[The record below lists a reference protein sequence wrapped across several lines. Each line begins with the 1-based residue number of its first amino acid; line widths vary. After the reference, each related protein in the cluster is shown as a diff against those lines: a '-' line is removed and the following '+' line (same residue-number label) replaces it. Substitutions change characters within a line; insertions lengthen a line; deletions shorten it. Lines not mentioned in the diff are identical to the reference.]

1 MKQIIETPSGE
12 RLVVL
17 PEAEYEALVDAVE
30 EAEDLAAVAEYK
42 DGLARGED
50 DSIPAA
56 IVDRLLGG
64 ENPIRVWRE
73 FRQFSVKALA
83 EQAGIAQAY
92 LSQIETGRRKGQVST
107 LRRIADALK
116 VTLDDIAVWQE
127 RTREDEKLSAK
138 RKGPDLATGALREK
152 PGNV

>member
-1 MKQIIETPSGE
+1 MKQIIETPAGE

-17 PEAEYEALVDAVE
+17 PEAEYDALIEAVE

-42 DGLARGED
+42 DRLAKGED
-50 DSIPAA
+50 DSIPSEM
-56 IVDRLLGG
+56 VGRLLDG

-73 FRQFSVKALA
+73 HRKLSAKELA

-107 LRRIADALK
+107 LRRIANALNLS
-116 VTLDDIAVWQE
+116 LDDIAVWLD
-127 RTREDEKLSAK
+127 RPKTDET
-138 RKGPDLATGALREK
+138 GP
-152 PGNV
+152 